1 MTEREITFAS
11 GGQRLAGTL
20 LLSPGRGPGPAALL
34 LPGSGPV
41 DRNEDHAKLRLGT
54 TRLLAEALAAAGVAS
69 LRYDK
74 RGVGASPGDWRA
86 AGMLDE
92 HADAR
97 AALGLLAAQAEVDL
111 ARLSVVGHSAGAF
124 HAARLA
130 AEDERLRAAVLL
142 SGAARDGEAVLRWQ
156 AAAIQPTL
164 PAAARAT
171 LRLLRTD
178 LPRRQE
184 ATIRAIRASTTDV
197 ARIGGVRQNA
207 RWLREFLDWD
217 PRADLIRARVPVLAI
232 TGEHDLQVPP
242 DDLAVMARLL
252 GEGGETY
259 LAPGVSHVLRRVDGR
274 PSLSAYR
281 REAREPLAPDVVERV
296 VRWVVDPPPLPLQ
309 G

>member
-1 MTEREITFAS
+1 MTEREISFAS
-11 GGQRLAGTL
+11 GGQRLAGSL
-20 LLSPGRGPGPAALL
+20 LLPPGSGPVPAALL

-41 DRNEDHAKLRLGT
+41 DRNEDHAKLRLGVL
-54 TRLLAEALAAAGVAS
+54 RLLAEALAAAGAAS
-69 LRYDK
+69 FRYDK

-86 AGMLDE
+86 TGMTDE

-97 AALGLLAAQAEVDL
+97 AALALLAAQPEVDVS
-111 ARLSVVGHSAGAF
+111 RVCVVGHSAGAF

-130 AEDERLRAAVLL
+130 GEDERLRAAVLL

-164 PAAARAT
+164 PAGVRAV

-217 PRADLIRARVPVLAI
+217 PRADLVRARVPVLAI
-232 TGEHDLQVPP
+232 TGELDLQVPP
-242 DDLAVMARLL
+242 DDLDVMARLL
-252 GEGGETY
+252 GEGGVAY
-259 LAPGVSHVLRRVDGR
+259 RAPGVSHTLRPVRGR

-296 VRWVVDPPPLPLQ
+296 VRWVVDPPPLPA
-309 G
+309 

>member
-1 MTEREITFAS
+1 MTDREISFAS

-20 LLSPGRGPGPAALL
+20 LLPPGPGPAPAALL

-41 DRNEDHAKLRLGT
+41 DRNEDHAKLRLGV
-54 TRLLAEALAAAGVAS
+54 TRLLAEALAAAGAAS
-69 LRYDK
+69 FRFDK

-86 AGMLDE
+86 AGMTDE
-92 HADAR
+92 LADAR
-97 AALGLLAAQAEVDL
+97 AALALLAAQPEVDV
-111 ARLSVVGHSAGAF
+111 ARVAVVGHSAGAF

-164 PAAARAT
+164 PTAVRAL

-178 LPRRQE
+178 LSRRQD
-184 ATIRAIRASTTDV
+184 ATIRAIRLTTTDV
-197 ARIGGVRQNA
+197 ARIGGARQNA

-217 PRADLIRARVPVLAI
+217 PRADLVRARVPVLAI
-232 TGEHDLQVPP
+232 TGELDLQVPP
-242 DDLAVMARLL
+242 EDLDVMARLL
-252 GEGGETY
+252 GEGGATY
-259 LAPGVSHVLRRVDGR
+259 LAPGVSHVLRPVRGR

-296 VRWVVDPPPLPLQ
+296 VRWVVDPPPLPA
-309 G
+309 